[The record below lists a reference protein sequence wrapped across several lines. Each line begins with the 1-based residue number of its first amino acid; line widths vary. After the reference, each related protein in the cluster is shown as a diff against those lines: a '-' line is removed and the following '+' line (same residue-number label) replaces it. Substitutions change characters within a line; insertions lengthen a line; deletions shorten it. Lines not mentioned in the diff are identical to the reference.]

1 MTYCVGLKMRRGLV
15 MLSDTRTNAGVDH
28 ILRFTKMFSWET
40 PGERAI
46 CLMCA
51 GNLSITQGVISS
63 INGAIRRAEAGE
75 AVETIL
81 NAETFHRVVEVI
93 GKHMREVQRAHRG
106 ALEEMNTGS
115 DATLLVAGQRRG
127 GSHRLF
133 MVYSAGNFIE
143 TTDDTPY
150 LQIGEH
156 KYGKPILERVITP
169 ETPLADAVKAVL
181 VSMDSTIRSNLL
193 VGMPLDLAAI
203 RADECRFAI
212 RRRIEADNPEFNQF
226 RRHWSEALRSAFQRL
241 PEIAIEAVD
250 DAKQ

>member
-1 MTYCVGLKMRRGLV
+1 MTYCVGLKTRAGLV

-28 ILRFTKMFSWET
+28 ILRFTKMFTWEV
-40 PGERAI
+40 PGERVI

-51 GNLSITQGVISS
+51 GNLSITQGVVAS
-63 INGAIRRAEAGE
+63 INASIRRTEEGDGG
-75 AVETIL
+75 ETIL
-81 NAETFHRVVEVI
+81 NAGSFYRIAELVGE
-93 GKHMREVQRAHRG
+93 HMREVQRAHRG
-106 ALEEMNTGS
+106 ALTEMNTVS

-169 ETPLADAVKAVL
+169 DTPLPDAIKAAL

-212 RRRIEADNPEFNQF
+212 RRRIDVDDEEFNGMKQV
-226 RRHWSEALRSAFQRL
+226 WSEALRSAFRRL
-241 PEIAIEAVD
+241 PEIRISPAPTGRE
-250 DAKQ
+250 